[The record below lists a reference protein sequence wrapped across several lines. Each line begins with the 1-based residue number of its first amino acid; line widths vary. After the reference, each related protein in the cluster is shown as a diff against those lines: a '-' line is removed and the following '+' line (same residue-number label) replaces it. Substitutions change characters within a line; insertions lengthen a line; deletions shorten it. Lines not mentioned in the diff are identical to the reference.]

1 MKPESN
7 EKKPQRRKII
17 VLILFCALAVGGILA
32 VFWYLQYASTHIS
45 TDDAFVDGH
54 VHVIAPK
61 ISGTIRGIMV
71 EDNQRVA
78 RGDLLVEIDPI
89 DYRVRV
95 EDAASAF
102 QAESARIVELND
114 RVEVARKQFQELK
127 YQAESARLN
136 FDLQKTVLKQL
147 EADIKK
153 AEAGVEAQT
162 AQLKQARID
171 IRRGED
177 LYKKEVIS
185 KEKYENTQ
193 TAYEVTEA
201 QLKGAQEQ
209 LLQVKANRET
219 QLARLK
225 QAEVDVMKAEATLE
239 TQKTVIK
246 QAESTISTQ
255 RSMIQQKR
263 AVLKTSELNLDY
275 TRIYAPAD
283 GYITKRSAE
292 VGNQVQAGQPLMSVV
307 PLAPEEIWITA
318 NYKETQLKGVKSGQK
333 VKIEVD
339 MNPGR
344 VFHGRVDSIMA
355 GTGSAFSLFPPE
367 NATGNYVKV
376 VQRIP
381 VKIVLEQGEDPGH
394 MLRIGMSVVPT
405 ILAE

>member
-17 VLILFCALAVGGILA
+17 VLILFCALAVGGALA

-78 RGDLLVEIDPI
+78 RGDLLVEIDPT

-225 QAEVDVMKAEATLE
+225 QAEVDAMKAEATLE

-255 RSMIQQKR
+255 RSLIQQKR
-263 AVLKTSELNLDY
+263 AVLKTSELNRDY

-292 VGNQVQAGQPLMSVV
+292 VGNQVQAGQPLMALV
-307 PLAPEEIWITA
+307 PLAAEEIWITA
-318 NYKETQLKGVKSGQK
+318 NYKETQLKGVKPGQK
-333 VKIEVD
+333 VKIKVD

-344 VFHGRVDSIMA
+344 VFQGRVDSLMA

>member
-17 VLILFCALAVGGILA
+17 VLILFCALAVGGALA

-61 ISGTIRGIMV
+61 ISGTILGIMV
-71 EDNQRVA
+71 KDNQRVT
-78 RGDLLVEIDPI
+78 RGDLLVEIDPT

-255 RSMIQQKR
+255 RSLIQQKR
-263 AVLKTSELNLDY
+263 AVLKTSELNRDY

-292 VGNQVQAGQPLMSVV
+292 VGNQVQAGQPLMALV
-307 PLAPEEIWITA
+307 PLAAEEIWITA
-318 NYKETQLKGVKSGQK
+318 NYKETQLKGVKPGQK
-333 VKIEVD
+333 VKIKVD

-344 VFHGRVDSIMA
+344 VFQGRVDSLMA

>member
-1 MKPESN
+1 MEPESN
-7 EKKPQRRKII
+7 EKKPQRRKVII
-17 VLILFCALAVGGILA
+17 LILFCALAVGGALA
-32 VFWYLQYASTHIS
+32 VFWYLQYATTHIS

-54 VHVIAPK
+54 VHVVAPK

-71 EDNQRVA
+71 KDNQRVA
-78 RGDLLVEIDPI
+78 RGDFLVEIDPI

-95 EDAASAF
+95 DDAASAF

-162 AQLKQARID
+162 AQLKQARAD

-225 QAEVDVMKAEATLE
+225 QAEVDVMKAEAALE

-255 RSMIQQKR
+255 RSLMQQKR

-292 VGNQVQAGQPLMSVV
+292 VGNQVQADQPLMSVV

-318 NYKETQLKGVKSGQK
+318 NYKETQLKRVKSGQK

-339 MNPGR
+339 MNPDR

-381 VKIVLEQGEDPGH
+381 VKIVLEPGEDPGH

>member
-7 EKKPQRRKII
+7 EKKPRRSKAII
-17 VLILFCALAVGGILA
+17 LILFCALAVGATWA

-71 EDNQRVA
+71 QDNQRVA
-78 RGDLLVEIDPI
+78 RGELLVEIDPT

-102 QAESARIVELND
+102 QAENARVVEMND

-136 FDLQKTVLKQL
+136 FDLQKTVLKQV

-153 AEAGVEAQT
+153 AEATVEAQT
-162 AQLKQARID
+162 AHLKQARAD

-193 TAYEVTEA
+193 TAYEVAEA
-201 QLKGAQEQ
+201 QLKAAQEQ
-209 LLQVKANRET
+209 LLQVRASRET

-225 QAEVDVMKAEATLE
+225 QAEVDVMKAEAALE
-239 TQKTVIK
+239 TQKAVIQ
-246 QAESTISTQ
+246 QAASTISTQ
-255 RSMIQQKR
+255 RSLVQQKK
-263 AVLKTSELNLDY
+263 AVLKTSELNRDY

-283 GYITKRSAE
+283 GYITKRSVE
-292 VGNQVQAGQPLMSVV
+292 VGNQVQAGQPLMAVV

-318 NYKETQLKGVKSGQK
+318 NYKETQLKGVKPGQK
-333 VKIEVD
+333 VKIKVD

-367 NATGNYVKV
+367 NATGSYVKV

>member
-1 MKPESN
+1 
-7 EKKPQRRKII
+7 
-17 VLILFCALAVGGILA
+17 
-32 VFWYLQYASTHIS
+32 
-45 TDDAFVDGH
+45 
-54 VHVIAPK
+54 
-61 ISGTIRGIMV
+61 
-71 EDNQRVA
+71 
-78 RGDLLVEIDPI
+78 
-89 DYRVRV
+89 
-95 EDAASAF
+95 
-102 QAESARIVELND
+102 ELND

-225 QAEVDVMKAEATLE
+225 QAEVDAMKAEATLE

-255 RSMIQQKR
+255 RSLIQQKR
-263 AVLKTSELNLDY
+263 AVLKTSELNRDY

-292 VGNQVQAGQPLMSVV
+292 VGNQVQAGQPLMALV
-307 PLAPEEIWITA
+307 PLAAEEIWITA
-318 NYKETQLKGVKSGQK
+318 NYKETQLKGVKPGQK
-333 VKIEVD
+333 VKIKVD

-344 VFHGRVDSIMA
+344 VFQGRVDSLMA

>member
-1 MKPESN
+1 MEPESN

-17 VLILFCALAVGGILA
+17 VLILFCALVVGGALA

-71 EDNQRVA
+71 KDNQRVA

-102 QAESARIVELND
+102 QAESARIMELND

-209 LLQVKANRET
+209 LLQVQANRET

-225 QAEVDVMKAEATLE
+225 QAEVDVMKAEAALE

-255 RSMIQQKR
+255 RSLIQQKR

-292 VGNQVQAGQPLMSVV
+292 VGNQVQADQPLMSVV

-318 NYKETQLKGVKSGQK
+318 NYKETQLKRVKSGQK

-339 MNPGR
+339 MNPDR

>member
-17 VLILFCALAVGGILA
+17 VLILFCALAVGGALA

-61 ISGTIRGIMV
+61 ISGTILGIMV
-71 EDNQRVA
+71 KDNQRVT
-78 RGDLLVEIDPI
+78 RGDLLVEIDPT

-255 RSMIQQKR
+255 RSLIQQKR

-318 NYKETQLKGVKSGQK
+318 NYKETQLKGVKPGQK
-333 VKIEVD
+333 VKIKVD

-344 VFHGRVDSIMA
+344 VFQGRVDSLMA

>member
-7 EKKPQRRKII
+7 EKKPQRRKVI
-17 VLILFCALAVGGILA
+17 VLILFCALAVGGALA

-61 ISGTIRGIMV
+61 ISGTILGIMV
-71 EDNQRVA
+71 KDNQRVT
-78 RGDLLVEIDPI
+78 RGDLLVEIDPT

-263 AVLKTSELNLDY
+263 AVLKTSELNRDY

-292 VGNQVQAGQPLMSVV
+292 VGNQVQAGQPLMALV
-307 PLAPEEIWITA
+307 PLAAEEIWITA
-318 NYKETQLKGVKSGQK
+318 NYKETQLKGVKPGQK
-333 VKIEVD
+333 VKIKVD

-344 VFHGRVDSIMA
+344 VFQGRVDSLMA

-381 VKIVLEQGEDPGH
+381 VKIVLEQGEDSGH

>member
-17 VLILFCALAVGGILA
+17 VLILFCALAVGGALA

-61 ISGTIRGIMV
+61 ISGTILGIMV
-71 EDNQRVA
+71 KDNQRVT
-78 RGDLLVEIDPI
+78 RGDLLVEIDPT

>member
-1 MKPESN
+1 VKPEWN
-7 EKKPQRRKII
+7 EKKAQRKKII
-17 VLILFCALAVGGILA
+17 ILILFCALAVGGALA

-71 EDNQRVA
+71 QDNQRVA
-78 RGDLLVEIDPI
+78 RGDLLIEIDPI

-114 RVEVARKQFQELK
+114 RVKVARKQFQELK

-193 TAYEVTEA
+193 TAYEVAEA
-201 QLKGAQEQ
+201 QLKAAQEQ
-209 LLQVKANRET
+209 LLQVQANRET

-225 QAEVDVMKAEATLE
+225 QAEVDVMKAEAALE
-239 TQKTVIK
+239 TQKAVIQ

-255 RSMIQQKR
+255 RSLIQQKK

-283 GYITKRSAE
+283 GYITKRSVE
-292 VGNQVQAGQPLMSVV
+292 VGNQVQADQPLLSVV

-318 NYKETQLKGVKSGQK
+318 NYKETQLKGVKPGQK

-339 MNPGR
+339 MNPDR

>member
-7 EKKPQRRKII
+7 EKKPQRRKIL
-17 VLILFCALAVGGILA
+17 VLILFCALAVGGALA

-71 EDNQRVA
+71 KDNQRVA

-95 EDAASAF
+95 EDAASTF

-225 QAEVDVMKAEATLE
+225 QAEVDAMKAEAALE

-255 RSMIQQKR
+255 RSLIQQKR

-318 NYKETQLKGVKSGQK
+318 NYKETQLKRVKSGQK

-339 MNPGR
+339 MNPDR

-367 NATGNYVKV
+367 NATGSYVKV

-405 ILAE
+405 ILTE

>member
-1 MKPESN
+1 
-7 EKKPQRRKII
+7 
-17 VLILFCALAVGGILA
+17 
-32 VFWYLQYASTHIS
+32 
-45 TDDAFVDGH
+45 
-54 VHVIAPK
+54 
-61 ISGTIRGIMV
+61 
-71 EDNQRVA
+71 
-78 RGDLLVEIDPI
+78 
-89 DYRVRV
+89 
-95 EDAASAF
+95 
-102 QAESARIVELND
+102 VELND

-225 QAEVDVMKAEATLE
+225 QAEVDAMKAEATLE

-255 RSMIQQKR
+255 RSLIQQKR
-263 AVLKTSELNLDY
+263 AVLKTSELNRDY

-292 VGNQVQAGQPLMSVV
+292 VGNQVQAGQPLMALV
-307 PLAPEEIWITA
+307 PLAAEEIWITA
-318 NYKETQLKGVKSGQK
+318 NYKETQLKGVKPGQK
-333 VKIEVD
+333 VKIKVD

-344 VFHGRVDSIMA
+344 VFQGRVDSLMA

>member
-17 VLILFCALAVGGILA
+17 VLILFCALAVGGALA

-61 ISGTIRGIMV
+61 ISGTILGIMV
-71 EDNQRVA
+71 KDNQRVT
-78 RGDLLVEIDPI
+78 RGDLLVEIDPT

-225 QAEVDVMKAEATLE
+225 QAEVDAMKAEATLE

-255 RSMIQQKR
+255 RSLIQQKR
-263 AVLKTSELNLDY
+263 AVLKTSELNRDY

-292 VGNQVQAGQPLMSVV
+292 VGNQVQADQPLMSVV

-318 NYKETQLKGVKSGQK
+318 NYKETQLKRVKSGQK

-339 MNPGR
+339 MNPDR

>member
-7 EKKPQRRKII
+7 EKKPQRRKVI

>member
-1 MKPESN
+1 MKPEWN
-7 EKKPQRRKII
+7 EKKAQRKKII
-17 VLILFCALAVGGILA
+17 ILILFCALAVGGALA

-71 EDNQRVA
+71 QDNQRVA
-78 RGDLLVEIDPI
+78 RGDLLIEIDPI

-114 RVEVARKQFQELK
+114 RVKVARKQFQELK

-193 TAYEVTEA
+193 TAYEVAEA
-201 QLKGAQEQ
+201 QLKAAREQ
-209 LLQVKANRET
+209 LLQVQANRET

-225 QAEVDVMKAEATLE
+225 QAEVDVMKAEAALE
-239 TQKTVIK
+239 TQKAVIQ
-246 QAESTISTQ
+246 QAESTVSTQ
-255 RSMIQQKR
+255 RSLIQQKR

-283 GYITKRSAE
+283 GYITKRSVE
-292 VGNQVQAGQPLMSVV
+292 VGNQVQADQPLLSVV

-318 NYKETQLKGVKSGQK
+318 NYKETQLKRAKAGQK

-339 MNPGR
+339 MNPDR

-381 VKIVLEQGEDPGH
+381 VKIVLEPGEDPGH

>member
-1 MKPESN
+1 
-7 EKKPQRRKII
+7 
-17 VLILFCALAVGGILA
+17 
-32 VFWYLQYASTHIS
+32 
-45 TDDAFVDGH
+45 VDGH

-61 ISGTIRGIMV
+61 ISGTILGIMV
-71 EDNQRVA
+71 KDNQRVT
-78 RGDLLVEIDPI
+78 RGDLLVEIDPT

-225 QAEVDVMKAEATLE
+225 QAEVDAMKAEATLE

-255 RSMIQQKR
+255 RSLIQQKR
-263 AVLKTSELNLDY
+263 AVLKTSELNRDY

-292 VGNQVQAGQPLMSVV
+292 VGNQVQAGQPLMALV
-307 PLAPEEIWITA
+307 PLAAEEIWITA
-318 NYKETQLKGVKSGQK
+318 NYKETQLKGVKPGQK
-333 VKIEVD
+333 VKIKVD

-344 VFHGRVDSIMA
+344 VFQGRVDSLMA

>member
-7 EKKPQRRKII
+7 EMKPRRGKII
-17 VLILFCALAVGGILA
+17 ILILFCALAVGGALA
-32 VFWYLQYASTHIS
+32 VFWYLKYASTHIS

-61 ISGTIRGIMV
+61 ISGTILGIMV
-71 EDNQRVA
+71 KDNQQVA
-78 RGDLLVEIDPI
+78 KGDLLIEIDPT

-95 EDAASAF
+95 DDTASAF
-102 QAESARIVELND
+102 QAENARIVELND

-136 FDLQKTVLKQL
+136 FDLQKTVLKQV

-153 AEAGVEAQT
+153 AEAAVEAQT
-162 AQLKQARID
+162 AQLKQARAD

-193 TAYEVTEA
+193 TAYEVAEA
-201 QLKGAQEQ
+201 QLKAAREQ
-209 LLQVKANRET
+209 LVQVQVNRET

-225 QAEVDVMKAEATLE
+225 QAKVDAMKAEAALE
-239 TQKTVIK
+239 TQKTLIK

-255 RSMIQQKR
+255 RSLIQQKR

-292 VGNQVQAGQPLMSVV
+292 VGNQVQVNQPLMSVV

-318 NYKETQLKGVKSGQK
+318 NYKETQLKRVKPGQK

-339 MNPGR
+339 MNPSR

-405 ILAE
+405 ILVE

>member
-1 MKPESN
+1 
-7 EKKPQRRKII
+7 
-17 VLILFCALAVGGILA
+17 VGGALA

-45 TDDAFVDGH
+45 TDDAFVDGP

-61 ISGTIRGIMV
+61 ISGTILGIMV
-71 EDNQRVA
+71 KDNQRVT

-95 EDAASAF
+95 EDAASTF

-225 QAEVDVMKAEATLE
+225 QAEVDAMKAEATLE

-255 RSMIQQKR
+255 RSLIQQKR
-263 AVLKTSELNLDY
+263 AVLKTSELNRDY

-292 VGNQVQAGQPLMSVV
+292 VGNQVQAGQPLMALV
-307 PLAPEEIWITA
+307 PLAAEEIWITA
-318 NYKETQLKGVKSGQK
+318 NYKETQLKGVKPGQK
-333 VKIEVD
+333 VKIKVD

-344 VFHGRVDSIMA
+344 VFQGRVDSLMA

>member
-1 MKPESN
+1 MKTESN
-7 EKKPQRRKII
+7 EKKPRRRKAII
-17 VLILFCALAVGGILA
+17 LILFCALAVGGAWA

-71 EDNQRVA
+71 QDNQRVA
-78 RGDLLVEIDPI
+78 KGDLLIEIDPT

-95 EDAASAF
+95 DDAAAAF

-193 TAYEVTEA
+193 TAYEVAEA
-201 QLKGAQEQ
+201 QLKAAQEQ
-209 LLQVKANRET
+209 LLQVQANRET

-225 QAEVDVMKAEATLE
+225 QAEVDVLKAEAALE
-239 TQKTVIK
+239 TQKAMIQ
-246 QAESTISTQ
+246 QAASTISTQ
-255 RSMIQQKR
+255 RSLIQQKR
-263 AVLKTSELNLDY
+263 AVLKTSELNRDY
-275 TRIYAPAD
+275 TRIYAPAH
-283 GYITKRSAE
+283 GYITKRSVE
-292 VGNQVQAGQPLMSVV
+292 VGNQVQANQPLMALV
-307 PLAPEEIWITA
+307 PLAAEEIWITA
-318 NYKETQLKGVKSGQK
+318 NYKETQLKGVKPGQK
-333 VKIEVD
+333 VEFKVD

>member
-7 EKKPQRRKII
+7 EKKPRQRKTII
-17 VLILFCALAVGGILA
+17 LILFCALAVAGTWA

-54 VHVIAPK
+54 VYVIAPK

-71 EDNQRVA
+71 KDNQQVA
-78 RGDLLVEIDPI
+78 KGDLLVEIDPT
-89 DYRVRV
+89 DYQVRV
-95 EDAASAF
+95 ADAASAF
-102 QAESARIVELND
+102 QAESARIVELNG

-136 FDLQKTVLKQL
+136 FDLQKTVLKQV

-153 AEAGVEAQT
+153 AEAAVEAQT

-185 KEKYENTQ
+185 REKYENTQ
-193 TAYEVTEA
+193 TAYEVAEA
-201 QLKGAQEQ
+201 QLKAAREQ
-209 LLQVKANRET
+209 LLQVQANRET
-219 QLARLK
+219 QQARLK
-225 QAEVDVMKAEATLE
+225 QAEVDVMKAEAALE
-239 TQKTVIK
+239 TQKAMIQ

-255 RSMIQQKR
+255 RSLIKQKK
-263 AVLKTSELNLDY
+263 AMLKTSELNLDY
-275 TRIYAPAD
+275 TRIYAPAN
-283 GYITKRSAE
+283 GYITKRSVE
-292 VGNQVQAGQPLMSVV
+292 VGNQVQADQPLMSVV
-307 PLAPEEIWITA
+307 PLAAEEIWITA
-318 NYKETQLKGVKSGQK
+318 NYKETQLKGVKLGQK
-333 VKIEVD
+333 VKIKVD

>member
-1 MKPESN
+1 MEPESN

-17 VLILFCALAVGGILA
+17 VLILFCALAVGGALA

-61 ISGTIRGIMV
+61 ISGTILGIMV
-71 EDNQRVA
+71 KDNQRVT
-78 RGDLLVEIDPI
+78 RGDLLVEIDPT

-225 QAEVDVMKAEATLE
+225 QAEVDVLKAEAALE
-239 TQKTVIK
+239 TQKAMIQ
-246 QAESTISTQ
+246 QAASTISTQ
-255 RSMIQQKR
+255 RSLIQQKR
-263 AVLKTSELNLDY
+263 AVLKTSELNRDY
-275 TRIYAPAD
+275 TRIYAPAH
-283 GYITKRSAE
+283 GYITKRSVE
-292 VGNQVQAGQPLMSVV
+292 VGNQVQANQPLMALV
-307 PLAPEEIWITA
+307 PLAAEEIWITA
-318 NYKETQLKGVKSGQK
+318 NYKETQLKGVKPGQK
-333 VKIEVD
+333 VEFKVD

>member
-7 EKKPQRRKII
+7 ERKPRRSKII
-17 VLILFCALAVGGILA
+17 ILILFCALAAGGAWA

-71 EDNQRVA
+71 QDNQRVA
-78 RGDLLVEIDPI
+78 RGDLLIEIDPT

-95 EDAASAF
+95 DDAAAAF

-136 FDLQKTVLKQL
+136 FELQKTVLKQL

-162 AQLKQARID
+162 AQLKQARAD

-193 TAYEVTEA
+193 TAYEVAEA
-201 QLKGAQEQ
+201 QLKAAQEQ
-209 LLQVKANRET
+209 LLQVQANRET

-225 QAEVDVMKAEATLE
+225 QAEVDVMKAEAALE
-239 TQKTVIK
+239 TQKAMIQ
-246 QAESTISTQ
+246 QAASTISTQ
-255 RSMIQQKR
+255 RSLIQQKR
-263 AVLKTSELNLDY
+263 AVLKTSELNRDY
-275 TRIYAPAD
+275 TRIYAPAH
-283 GYITKRSAE
+283 GYITKRSVE
-292 VGNQVQAGQPLMSVV
+292 VGNQVQANQPLMALV
-307 PLAPEEIWITA
+307 PLAAEEIWITA
-318 NYKETQLKGVKSGQK
+318 NYKETQLKGVKPGQK
-333 VKIEVD
+333 VEFKVD

-367 NATGNYVKV
+367 NATGSYVKV

-381 VKIVLEQGEDPGH
+381 VKIVLEQGEDSGH

>member
-1 MKPESN
+1 M
-7 EKKPQRRKII
+7 
-17 VLILFCALAVGGILA
+17 
-32 VFWYLQYASTHIS
+32 
-45 TDDAFVDGH
+45 DGH

-61 ISGTIRGIMV
+61 ISGTILGIMV
-71 EDNQRVA
+71 KDNQRVT
-78 RGDLLVEIDPI
+78 RGDLLVEIDPT

>member
-17 VLILFCALAVGGILA
+17 VLILFCALVVGGALA

-71 EDNQRVA
+71 KDNQRVA

-102 QAESARIVELND
+102 QAESARIMELND

-225 QAEVDVMKAEATLE
+225 QAEVDAMKAEATLE

-255 RSMIQQKR
+255 RSLIQQKR
-263 AVLKTSELNLDY
+263 AVLKTSELNRDY
-275 TRIYAPAD
+275 TRIYAPAH
-283 GYITKRSAE
+283 GYITKRSVE
-292 VGNQVQAGQPLMSVV
+292 VGNQVQANQPLMALV
-307 PLAPEEIWITA
+307 PLAAEEIWITA
-318 NYKETQLKGVKSGQK
+318 NYKETQLKGVKPGQK
-333 VKIEVD
+333 VEFKVD

-367 NATGNYVKV
+367 NATGSYVKV

-381 VKIVLEQGEDPGH
+381 VKIVLEQGEDSGH

>member
-17 VLILFCALAVGGILA
+17 VLILFCALAVGGALA

-61 ISGTIRGIMV
+61 ISGTILGIMV
-71 EDNQRVA
+71 KDNQRVT
-78 RGDLLVEIDPI
+78 RGDLLVEIDPT

-225 QAEVDVMKAEATLE
+225 QAEVDAMKAEATLE

-255 RSMIQQKR
+255 RSLIQQKR
-263 AVLKTSELNLDY
+263 AVLKTSELNRDY

-292 VGNQVQAGQPLMSVV
+292 VGNQVQAGQPLMALV
-307 PLAPEEIWITA
+307 PLAAEEIWITA
-318 NYKETQLKGVKSGQK
+318 NYKETQLKGVKPGQK
-333 VKIEVD
+333 VKIKVD

-344 VFHGRVDSIMA
+344 VFQGRVDSLMA

>member
-1 MKPESN
+1 
-7 EKKPQRRKII
+7 
-17 VLILFCALAVGGILA
+17 
-32 VFWYLQYASTHIS
+32 
-45 TDDAFVDGH
+45 VDGH

-61 ISGTIRGIMV
+61 ISGTILGIMV
-71 EDNQRVA
+71 KDNQRVT
-78 RGDLLVEIDPI
+78 RGDLLVEIDPT

>member
-1 MKPESN
+1 
-7 EKKPQRRKII
+7 
-17 VLILFCALAVGGILA
+17 
-32 VFWYLQYASTHIS
+32 
-45 TDDAFVDGH
+45 
-54 VHVIAPK
+54 
-61 ISGTIRGIMV
+61 
-71 EDNQRVA
+71 
-78 RGDLLVEIDPI
+78 
-89 DYRVRV
+89 
-95 EDAASAF
+95 
-102 QAESARIVELND
+102 
-114 RVEVARKQFQELK
+114 
-127 YQAESARLN
+127 
-136 FDLQKTVLKQL
+136 
-147 EADIKK
+147 
-153 AEAGVEAQT
+153 
-162 AQLKQARID
+162 
-171 IRRGED
+171 
-177 LYKKEVIS
+177 
-185 KEKYENTQ
+185 
-193 TAYEVTEA
+193 
-201 QLKGAQEQ
+201 
-209 LLQVKANRET
+209 
-219 QLARLK
+219 
-225 QAEVDVMKAEATLE
+225 MKAEAALE

-255 RSMIQQKR
+255 RSLIQQKR

-292 VGNQVQAGQPLMSVV
+292 VGNQVQADQPLMSVV

-318 NYKETQLKGVKSGQK
+318 NYKETQLKRVKSGQK

-339 MNPGR
+339 MNPDR

>member
-1 MKPESN
+1 
-7 EKKPQRRKII
+7 
-17 VLILFCALAVGGILA
+17 
-32 VFWYLQYASTHIS
+32 
-45 TDDAFVDGH
+45 
-54 VHVIAPK
+54 
-61 ISGTIRGIMV
+61 
-71 EDNQRVA
+71 
-78 RGDLLVEIDPI
+78 
-89 DYRVRV
+89 
-95 EDAASAF
+95 
-102 QAESARIVELND
+102 
-114 RVEVARKQFQELK
+114 VEVARKQFQELK

-225 QAEVDVMKAEATLE
+225 QAEVDAMKAEATLE

-255 RSMIQQKR
+255 RSLIQQKR
-263 AVLKTSELNLDY
+263 AVLKTSELNRDY

-292 VGNQVQAGQPLMSVV
+292 VGNQVQAGQPLMALV
-307 PLAPEEIWITA
+307 PLAAEEIWITA
-318 NYKETQLKGVKSGQK
+318 NYKETQLKGVKPGQK
-333 VKIEVD
+333 VKIKVD

-344 VFHGRVDSIMA
+344 VFQGRVDSLMA

>member
-1 MKPESN
+1 M
-7 EKKPQRRKII
+7 
-17 VLILFCALAVGGILA
+17 GGALA

-225 QAEVDVMKAEATLE
+225 QAEVDAMKAEATLE

>member
-7 EKKPQRRKII
+7 EKKPQRRKIL
-17 VLILFCALAVGGILA
+17 VLILFCALAVGGALA

-71 EDNQRVA
+71 KDNQRVA

-95 EDAASAF
+95 EDAASTF

-225 QAEVDVMKAEATLE
+225 QAEVDVMKAQAALE

-255 RSMIQQKR
+255 RSLIQQKR

-318 NYKETQLKGVKSGQK
+318 NYKETQLKRVKSGQK

-339 MNPGR
+339 MNPDR

-394 MLRIGMSVVPT
+394 ILRIGMSVVPT

>member
-1 MKPESN
+1 MEPESN

-17 VLILFCALAVGGILA
+17 VLILFCALVVGGALA

-71 EDNQRVA
+71 KDNQRVA

-102 QAESARIVELND
+102 QAESARIMELND

-209 LLQVKANRET
+209 LLQVQANRET

-225 QAEVDVMKAEATLE
+225 QAEVDVMKAEAALE

-255 RSMIQQKR
+255 RSLIQQKR
-263 AVLKTSELNLDY
+263 AVLKTSELNRDY

-292 VGNQVQAGQPLMSVV
+292 VGNQVQAGQPLMALV
-307 PLAPEEIWITA
+307 PLAAEEIWITA
-318 NYKETQLKGVKSGQK
+318 NYKETQLKGVKPGQK
-333 VKIEVD
+333 VKIKVD

-344 VFHGRVDSIMA
+344 VFQGRVDSLMA